1 MYRVIRSYSRLL
13 RAPSSL
19 ILSIS
24 RDRASTTSLINLC
37 QCLTILNLGNFFLI
51 SSPNLPFLSLKPFP
65 LVLLQQTPLK
75 SLPHLQ
81 PSLNSS

>member
-51 SSPNLPFLSLKPFP
+51 SSPNLHSLH
-65 LVLLQQTPLK
+65 LK
-75 SLPHLQ
+75 SFPFVCHLHKIQ
-81 PSLNSS
+81 KPKFRYTVNFP